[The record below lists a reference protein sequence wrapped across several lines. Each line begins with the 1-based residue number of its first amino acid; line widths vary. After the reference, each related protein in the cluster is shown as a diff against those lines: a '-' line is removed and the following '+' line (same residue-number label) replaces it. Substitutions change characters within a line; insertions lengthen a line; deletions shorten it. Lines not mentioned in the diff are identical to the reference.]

1 MKHLKFP
8 AHHALLTLLLATA
21 PCAIVFADAPDDQ
34 YKQASELYSA
44 KLYTTA
50 AQELKKFLDANPT
63 HPQAK
68 IAAYQWAS
76 AIYRADKGKDGPDY
90 AAAAAAYEWALQKYP
105 TADAKIVSAARF
117 ELGEAYY
124 YLEKPD
130 KVISIL
136 TEFLKNPGVGD
147 DATNRAAWANYYI
160 GQGYFGQKKY
170 PEAKAAYERVRD
182 NYAQSEPAPDAIME
196 LGLMSLDSG
205 QAQAA
210 ITAFQTVVDKYP
222 KADAV
227 PEARVR
233 LGDANLA
240 AKKYPEAR
248 AAYQAA
254 MADAKAG
261 LFKSDVALGMADAD
275 FAEKK
280 YPEAAQGYAQ
290 VLGAMKA
297 DNPRRATVQLR
308 QGNSFYNAKNYQA
321 AVGAYAPLLASAN
334 ADLAAP
340 ALYFTAGAQAAQ
352 KQFAPAAANYQKLL
366 DAFPTHALAP
376 KAALRMGDAW
386 AEAKNPAQAAQ
397 AYKIVLT
404 KYDKS
409 DAAKEAQEALAD
421 LAGTA
426 GAGAAVESALRD
438 LPAGIA
444 GNAKLRLAQ
453 NAFDAADW
461 AKAAQLAQGIADS
474 KPDAATG
481 ENALYLVATA
491 KLNNKD
497 AVGAA
502 EAYRKLVAAYPQGKL
517 SGEAR
522 LGLAW
527 SLEDQKKWPE
537 AEAAARAALAGN
549 LSGDLKTRAQLT
561 LAGALYNGAKYADAV
576 TAFAAVE
583 AATDKTFASQAAQGG
598 ALALE
603 KQNLWPQAAGRWA
616 KYAALSGDAKT
627 KSEALFRQ
635 ASALN
640 KAKDPGALAAFDA
653 AIAADPKGDFAANA
667 LYEGAWLLHDAK
679 SPDEAARW
687 ARLETEF
694 PTAKLAPEAVFQQG
708 ELALAAQK
716 WDDAANAYRR
726 MTTKYPQSDLGPRAN
741 YQLGTAL
748 YQAQKWAEAAPAF
761 DKSAA
766 ATKERFA
773 IEAPFWAGES
783 YRRAGNLKDAATRY
797 ETFVK
802 NVEGGAAI
810 PADLKTYLP
819 SARLGWGQSV
829 NDAAQAAQIYQP
841 ALAGA
846 SGKTKTELSFRLGEA
861 LSKQGKYQDAIVP
874 LISVATGAPDSE
886 WGAQAQWLAAEALEK
901 TGAKG
906 DAVALYRKLAERQP
920 ATDLT
925 AKAQAK
931 AKELE

>member
-8 AHHALLTLLLATA
+8 AHHALLTLMLTTA

-44 KLYTTA
+44 RLYTTA

-105 TADAKIVSAARF
+105 TATPAIVSAARF
-117 ELGEAYY
+117 EMGESYY
-124 YLEKPD
+124 FQEKPE
-130 KVISIL
+130 KTIPIL
-136 TEFLKNPGVGD
+136 TEFLKNPGAGD
-147 DATNRAAWANYYI
+147 EGTNRAAWANYYI
-160 GQGYFGQKKY
+160 AQSYFAQKKY
-170 PEAKAAYERVRD
+170 AEAKIAYERVRD
-182 NYAQSEPAPDAIME
+182 NYAQSEPAPDALME

-222 KADAV
+222 KAEALA
-227 PEARVR
+227 EARVR

-240 AKKYPEAR
+240 AKKYAEAR

-254 MADAKAG
+254 AADAKAG
-261 LFKSDVALGMADAD
+261 VFKSDVSLGLADAD

-308 QGNSFYNAKNYQA
+308 QGNSFYNAKNYQSA
-321 AVGAYAPLLASAN
+321 ITAYAPLLASAN
-334 ADLAAP
+334 AELAAP

-426 GAGAAVESALRD
+426 GASAAVESALRD

-497 AVGAA
+497 APGAA
-502 EAYRKLVAAYPQGKL
+502 EAYRKLIAAYPQGKL
-517 SGEAR
+517 TGEAR

-527 SLEDQKKWPE
+527 SLEDQKKWPD
-537 AEAAARAALAGN
+537 AEAAARAALAGT
-549 LSGDLKTRAQLT
+549 LSAELKPRAQLT
-561 LAGALYNGAKYADAV
+561 LAGALFNDGKYADAA

-603 KQNLWPQAAGRWA
+603 KQNSVASSRARAGPNTRRCRA
-616 KYAALSGDAKT
+616 MP
-627 KSEALFRQ
+627 RP
-635 ASALN
+635 
-640 KAKDPGALAAFDA
+640 KAKPSFV
-653 AIAADPKGDFAANA
+653 
-667 LYEGAWLLHDAK
+667 
-679 SPDEAARW
+679 
-687 ARLETEF
+687 RL
-694 PTAKLAPEAVFQQG
+694 
-708 ELALAAQK
+708 
-716 WDDAANAYRR
+716 RR
-726 MTTKYPQSDLGPRAN
+726 
-741 YQLGTAL
+741 
-748 YQAQKWAEAAPAF
+748 
-761 DKSAA
+761 
-766 ATKERFA
+766 
-773 IEAPFWAGES
+773 
-783 YRRAGNLKDAATRY
+783 
-797 ETFVK
+797 
-802 NVEGGAAI
+802 
-810 PADLKTYLP
+810 
-819 SARLGWGQSV
+819 
-829 NDAAQAAQIYQP
+829 
-841 ALAGA
+841 
-846 SGKTKTELSFRLGEA
+846 
-861 LSKQGKYQDAIVP
+861 
-874 LISVATGAPDSE
+874 
-886 WGAQAQWLAAEALEK
+886 
-901 TGAKG
+901 
-906 DAVALYRKLAERQP
+906 
-920 ATDLT
+920 
-925 AKAQAK
+925 
-931 AKELE
+931 